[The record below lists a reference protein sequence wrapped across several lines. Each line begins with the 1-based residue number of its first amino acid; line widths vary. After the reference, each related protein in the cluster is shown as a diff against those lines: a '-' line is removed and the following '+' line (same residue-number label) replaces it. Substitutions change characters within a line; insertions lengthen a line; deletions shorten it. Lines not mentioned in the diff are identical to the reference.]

1 MDLIA
6 VEELI
11 NILKENNINLG
22 KGDPYNRLRYYTKI
36 GLIPHMIRKKNSN
49 NTNSGHYPKEVVKKI
64 IDIEKMK
71 MEGLSNEDII
81 LKIKSKKDNPVPSF
95 LEIIKNKFSINY
107 LFVFLFIIGI
117 IFEVSRF
124 NSRQETPQ
132 FIPNNNLNKE
142 ISNTN
147 LSFIPA
153 GQKKVFIASNDV
165 NQKSVIL
172 ISFRDNIFPAT
183 NYFISEV
190 KDGLGFFVETNV
202 EVSTEVKFTWAA
214 IN

>member
-22 KGDPYNRLRYYTKI
+22 KGEPYNRLRYYTKI

>member
-71 MEGLSNEDII
+71 MDGLSNEDIL

>member
-117 IFEVSRF
+117 IFEVFRF

-202 EVSTEVKFTWAA
+202 EVSKEVKFTWAT